1 MENITS
7 GCFQLIKFKKKKK
20 FFRPTTV
27 SYKASSRERSARDL
41 ALIISARSSLIPSPT
56 RLESIRGRRS
66 ASCSAHNDGLLAICL
81 VLRLRVLHLCQG
93 NLSLESME
101 TTKKIT
107 SWHHVDSGE
116 RRGGTKGGCFLE
128 FMPCCWGI
136 FSLLTCFVH
145 VSFFL
150 FFLGF
155 FSCGFLLSHAMSY
168 AKKQWC

>member
-1 MENITS
+1 M
-7 GCFQLIKFKKKKK
+7 
-20 FFRPTTV
+20 
-27 SYKASSRERSARDL
+27 
-41 ALIISARSSLIPSPT
+41 
-56 RLESIRGRRS
+56 
-66 ASCSAHNDGLLAICL
+66 SCSAHNDGLLAICL

-136 FSLLTCFVH
+136 FSLLTCFVR

-155 FSCGFLLSHAMSY
+155 FFSADFFRVTLRVMLKSSGASSLSAFPFSVVLRQKKVICLRPPYPSALSCYHVLRSCGCVCAFLLR
-168 AKKQWC
+168 KPKC

>member
-1 MENITS
+1 M
-7 GCFQLIKFKKKKK
+7 
-20 FFRPTTV
+20 
-27 SYKASSRERSARDL
+27 
-41 ALIISARSSLIPSPT
+41 
-56 RLESIRGRRS
+56 
-66 ASCSAHNDGLLAICL
+66 
-81 VLRLRVLHLCQG
+81 LHLCQG

-116 RRGGTKGGCFLE
+116 RRGGTKGGFFLE

-136 FSLLTCFVH
+136 FSLLTCFVR

-155 FSCGFLLSHAMSY
+155 FFLRISFESRYELCLKAVVLVVYLLFLSVLF
-168 AKKQWC
+168 